1 MDTTDDLL
9 DDALLE
15 PVSAEGTA
23 PGAVLLPPC
32 GGAAGGDAPPSPFTA
47 PTYGPTH
54 MFVDP
59 SSQDLVPVTVA
70 LAPTKGA
77 KRAKAVEKH
86 MRFMER
92 LDRKVQQN
100 ATVVLAAAL
109 RAPEIG
115 PHSPKPEGW
124 TAKEYRIARDARRSK
139 REAPEYLNIAQR
151 TFETFKRKE
160 MMAERQPAPVLN
172 VETIQVAVSNT
183 YNYEVLQVE
192 GEK

>member
-1 MDTTDDLL
+1 MRTTDDSPKDAAH
-9 DDALLE
+9 DDATVQDTE
-15 PVSAEGTA
+15 STA
-23 PGAVLLPPC
+23 LLLPPC
-32 GGAAGGDAPPSPFTA
+32 GVGAGGNAPPSTVTA
-47 PTYGPTH
+47 PTQELTH
-54 MFVDP
+54 VIVDSP
-59 SSQDLVPVTVA
+59 SQ
-70 LAPTKGA
+70 PTKGA
-77 KRAKAVEKH
+77 KRARAVEKH

-92 LDRKVQQN
+92 IDRKVQAN
-100 ATVVLAAAL
+100 ATEVLAAAL

-124 TAKEYRIARDARRSK
+124 TAKEYRIAKDARRSK